1 MMMMAPKC
9 ESDAVHGSGDQKS
22 MNKESSN
29 VLQGGNFGREEEEGT
44 REEAGQVGGCTGIAA
59 SFIFVRR

>member
-9 ESDAVHGSGDQKS
+9 ESDAVHGSGGQKS

-29 VLQGGNFGREEEEGT
+29 VL
-44 REEAGQVGGCTGIAA
+44 
-59 SFIFVRR
+59 